1 MIGLR
6 NKYANIPYIKCRY
19 DDIFNYNL
27 IDKAFRKKFREY
39 VYIFRY
45 YKQSFLKNPL
55 VSKHIKESYKHLYYD
70 VLTQEMILK
79 SLTFQQNSI

>member
-6 NKYANIPYIKCRY
+6 NKYANIPYIKCTY

-45 YKQSFLKNPL
+45 YK
-55 VSKHIKESYKHLYYD
+55 
-70 VLTQEMILK
+70 
-79 SLTFQQNSI
+79 